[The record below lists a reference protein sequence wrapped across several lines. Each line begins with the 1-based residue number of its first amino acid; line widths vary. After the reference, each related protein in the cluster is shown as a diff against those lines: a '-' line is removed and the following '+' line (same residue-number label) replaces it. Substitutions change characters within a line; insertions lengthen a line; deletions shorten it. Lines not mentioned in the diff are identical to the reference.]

1 MSSHIQKLC
10 AGLEATLSDSKKKY
24 IDKVNA
30 LLAAWEQVTSY
41 VANSPDTSEYLI
53 EWANEHT
60 LELVLRGEWPK
71 LAPAH
76 KTHLNVTLQRCA
88 SQLAQKQ
95 QLGPSKR
102 CLALSEF
109 VQNPWSKPG
118 LDRIL
123 NGQSAA
129 AGSEHEEDEFCCQES
144 GQLLNMRLKILCE
157 DRCEDIAVNLAAAC
171 VRSLSRSDRLSQLSA
186 PSHVQY
192 IMDVYIV
199 LLYKL
204 KRTHDIVAQ
213 LKLMD
218 LKDGLEMMQR
228 LSGEKPTKY
237 GTARVWRNSG
247 KAAGLVAQYLVTTG
261 MVRPIAEVGPAT
273 LEQILNSWAL
283 LHAKSKDQ
291 VATLPGII
299 RKLIEPAESAH
310 HIYIFCQ
317 ILVRHFGEAI
327 KPLVIELYIRAL
339 TTDMNELENQKSK
352 ANKEKVQETAQ
363 RLSQEFLRLADYV
376 SDSIGTA
383 SECVLTAFSLHP
395 TRACYDRIKELA
407 IACGKVSR
415 EELDFEG
422 VKIKTEPKIEG
433 EEKLNETE
441 SVTELNCTATQAL
454 TEDDSTRI
462 VESTSTKVETSE
474 VQIKK
479 EPDQDIDVSTTT
491 MSTPSVEN
499 SQDEPILVKS
509 DPATDL
515 ADCDEKAVASQVLN
529 SEKLGLS
536 PQLYD
541 DLAVV
546 LSSQRYHVLTWCLEW
561 KELSELCERY
571 LENAEEMRNT
581 NKELKY
587 LNIDYS
593 QFKDQP
599 YEYDPRDNHYGIE
612 KGYEK
617 WNDSDYSESEAA
629 NGTQQSLGD
638 SSDTDSEALVV
649 QPVKRG
655 RPRKVQRL
663 DSSESEYDRKPSQ
676 RFKKGLLTSSESDSN
691 TQDSQ
696 TDSLGSDGC
705 KKNMRRITKK
715 KTCNGAAKK
724 VTKRRPKKT
733 KITVDSVSHF
743 DILVNE
749 NIRPSS
755 GLDGIGDNSSND
767 IMTIFSADMDEN
779 NRETIKGSAAFNA
792 ANLIMEKRTNPE
804 VIKTLRMYR
813 PNNKKLSQINQKNAI
828 CKNNVSIKKENNNVS
843 ENNANGLTTKFA
855 PMLSTL
861 NLNPKISLRR
871 VDEIDKRIVI
881 HRRQQQAQAVNAGAL
896 SNRIRNIQKTMSLSK
911 GSLAGFS
918 KQKALAK
925 GPTQPRSRTKSKLEE
940 MLTKKVPGMHSM
952 EFSVLPRVQS
962 TVHVVQLSRN
972 VSQSPNSTASG
983 NTPPRNRSNIQ
994 LPGTPSSGGHDS
1006 GVGMSPAGQTP
1017 PPPTRSSSL
1026 QDVGEEANQ
1035 SPDTSPLNST
1045 NTSSTMDSTDGTRT
1059 VALAV
1064 LNQRVGSNQSP
1075 KKSTSPS
1082 TNNASTVNTEQ
1093 QLLLRKPDGTLQLV
1107 TPGMVT
1113 TGQRSILS
1121 LQNFE
1126 DGNIGFA
1133 RQVPVASVAGTEI
1146 KTIPAQANRNTGLPK
1161 FQQAFGKTIC
1171 TLSTESTTVPS
1182 SSASDTHEAPAA
1194 PAGAATNV
1202 QRAVAVK
1209 STPAGSNITK
1219 SVQTSVQNV
1228 NIANIPN
1235 LQVAGTR
1242 QILNIVQSA
1251 VSSANSN
1258 VTTAGGQTLQ
1268 LCSVPNSTPGVIYA
1282 HKVPGG
1288 NPVISLPAAIS
1299 NNRSPVQLK
1308 LNIIRTAPFRSASG
1322 AVQVLTSRIQ
1332 PQQQQQQ
1339 PQQQQAQPQ
1348 QPQTVRPA
1356 DTLMNSTMDMSTNQ
1370 VSSSTLEQLREFE
1383 SVLEQVKERST
1394 SQSSSTDTT
1403 TVQTQTQTV
1412 QSNTTAKQPQ
1422 SQQISVSTLGQQLLM
1437 SSQSP
1442 SSAVEFPSNG
1452 NTVTFQ
1458 QQEVYPQK
1466 VALMYTNQ
1474 NSGTATSKVVN
1485 STPVVVVT
1493 SYCQPAAS
1501 PALSVTSQSSS
1512 SPCVTPAPQP
1522 VSSTG
1527 KTQPQSAAKSAKK
1540 AAPKTVKVTAQ
1551 AAAKAAPIPKPQ
1563 QKPQEDPETTQ
1574 RIYAILGQYAEQLR
1588 NSPDLNNKPAPRRR
1602 SNPPTN
1608 PNQSSKRKKSGSGKS
1623 SKGPS
1628 GQQTSEPSPSAED
1641 MGRTMGSEDSS
1652 GGGGGGG
1659 SGTGSSSAILQVQDS
1674 PAGFS
1679 ASEETLASGSNNNS
1693 QSAVNDNATL
1703 GSVTETRSANSTSD
1717 SNDGVEVNVKRRNLI
1732 FAEPNTGGQTRT
1744 VIVQETVQP
1753 SSVGETLAS
1762 VTSKMTT
1769 GTAVLVSGTNF
1780 MLPMNFVKS
1789 GQQITVVSGGS
1800 KLLAAV
1806 PTVRTAGGGSGVSN
1820 AFVLQSLLS
1829 QANKVIQQQHQQ
1841 KQVKL
1846 QTQQGQIVVPQ
1857 QTVSSGGAVRFN
1869 NEDSG
1874 ENKTDSIKLE
1884 TSKVTPTTTIGLF
1897 QHSGV
1902 ITSNPNIGQRIFNS
1916 SSVKLPVKATEAG
1929 VQAQQ
1934 QVVCI
1939 AAPTSVKEPEA
1950 QKVATTLA
1958 LAFASTNDTGSTALQ
1973 IKKETKETETLTCVD
1988 GEKMMSPKTVKR
2000 KEEQSFIGV
2009 ADVLTQSNTRAEP
2022 TQPLNRKI
2030 KQSTS
2035 PVPALTPT
2043 TTSSSSLDT
2052 ATQFLVSGGPSS
2064 SDSRESASS
2073 TIQSSVMES
2082 TSMDDV
2088 KVENGVLCGN
2098 ARLQEAW
2105 EPERKGSPDTP
2116 WRYTPTTNALGIE
2129 PIKVYS
2135 RDAENSETVH
2145 NSVLQIISK
2154 GQGIEMSSSGIFQ
2167 TNKYQYHAMNNSI
2180 DSFQKFPAKILTKS
2194 SPANNAR
2201 ATAEHEHQQRLLDRK
2216 QQMIER
2222 ELRLQKSLSEECE
2235 DLGVDEPSTSDLFPE
2250 ADLLFDTNH
2259 SPAFDHSSQEASCSQ
2274 TLSVTT
2280 TSSGIKSYS
2289 TSSNT
2294 TSFFKS
2300 LDTVSSVGR
2309 VASPVVVAANPTPE
2323 PKKKAPLQRRTPKPK
2338 PETQMRKNKRSSDGL
2353 QTAASGS
2360 TTGGT
2365 TAKQLRLGLAETSS
2379 QDEAS
2384 NSNSDISRLSP
2395 LPADDSFNQ
2404 KAASRNGSKDREGTP
2419 SSSRSSLQSHAK
2431 LEMDMDSSHA
2441 TANLASATSDAT
2453 RRVVNVNNV
2462 SSTASSGEDDEGLT
2476 LLEDSA
2482 ASVTIQSPL
2491 SPIAGPLLMTQ
2502 RYTYANNKRRPAPA
2516 KQSQTSDFFSN
2527 TRTTL
2532 SWESPMSERT
2542 RSSTDN
2548 DEEEEEDL
2556 GDESSSISEA
2566 FGTSQL
2572 EASDGSG
2579 MGNGLQEPVKNVPSV
2594 KVTPVDHATY
2604 AAKRK
2609 TPVPRRTT
2617 INHSDSN
2624 IGVGNA
2630 VLNKSGG
2637 TKSSGTAANSSA
2649 AKKAKIAA
2657 TSETTAI
2664 SSITTTTSENESSS
2678 PAPSTDK
2685 IYEVSPSDDEAST
2698 TTIMS
2703 SSTLDASVEHCSTGR
2718 RSSLRGQVKKACGC
2732 CNGTPEPPK
2741 TKKVVV
2747 AKPQQLD
2754 QNNSKLKRAKQQQ
2767 QAKQLAKKR

>member
-1 MSSHIQKLC
+1 MCVGDDLLVDARSNGRRVRMIMQDYDGPASMRFGLLVDGRC
-10 AGLEATLSDSKKKY
+10 AEFTGLEATLSDSKKKY

-1769 GTAVLVSGTNF
+1769 GTAVLVS
-1780 MLPMNFVKS
+1780 
-1789 GQQITVVSGGS
+1789 
-1800 KLLAAV
+1800 
-1806 PTVRTAGGGSGVSN
+1806 
-1820 AFVLQSLLS
+1820 
-1829 QANKVIQQQHQQ
+1829 
-1841 KQVKL
+1841 
-1846 QTQQGQIVVPQ
+1846 
-1857 QTVSSGGAVRFN
+1857 
-1869 NEDSG
+1869 
-1874 ENKTDSIKLE
+1874 
-1884 TSKVTPTTTIGLF
+1884 
-1897 QHSGV
+1897 
-1902 ITSNPNIGQRIFNS
+1902 
-1916 SSVKLPVKATEAG
+1916 
-1929 VQAQQ
+1929 
-1934 QVVCI
+1934 
-1939 AAPTSVKEPEA
+1939 
-1950 QKVATTLA
+1950 
-1958 LAFASTNDTGSTALQ
+1958 
-1973 IKKETKETETLTCVD
+1973 
-1988 GEKMMSPKTVKR
+1988 
-2000 KEEQSFIGV
+2000 
-2009 ADVLTQSNTRAEP
+2009 EP

>member
-1 MSSHIQKLC
+1 MCVGDDLLVDARSNGRRVRMIMQDYDGPASMRFGLLVDGRC
-10 AGLEATLSDSKKKY
+10 AEFTGLEATLSDSKKKY

-1458 QQEVYPQK
+1458 QQEV
-1466 VALMYTNQ
+1466 
-1474 NSGTATSKVVN
+1474 
-1485 STPVVVVT
+1485 
-1493 SYCQPAAS
+1493 
-1501 PALSVTSQSSS
+1501 
-1512 SPCVTPAPQP
+1512 
-1522 VSSTG
+1522 
-1527 KTQPQSAAKSAKK
+1527 
-1540 AAPKTVKVTAQ
+1540 TAQ

-1769 GTAVLVSGTNF
+1769 GTAVLVS
-1780 MLPMNFVKS
+1780 
-1789 GQQITVVSGGS
+1789 
-1800 KLLAAV
+1800 
-1806 PTVRTAGGGSGVSN
+1806 
-1820 AFVLQSLLS
+1820 
-1829 QANKVIQQQHQQ
+1829 
-1841 KQVKL
+1841 
-1846 QTQQGQIVVPQ
+1846 
-1857 QTVSSGGAVRFN
+1857 
-1869 NEDSG
+1869 
-1874 ENKTDSIKLE
+1874 
-1884 TSKVTPTTTIGLF
+1884 
-1897 QHSGV
+1897 
-1902 ITSNPNIGQRIFNS
+1902 
-1916 SSVKLPVKATEAG
+1916 
-1929 VQAQQ
+1929 
-1934 QVVCI
+1934 
-1939 AAPTSVKEPEA
+1939 
-1950 QKVATTLA
+1950 
-1958 LAFASTNDTGSTALQ
+1958 
-1973 IKKETKETETLTCVD
+1973 
-1988 GEKMMSPKTVKR
+1988 
-2000 KEEQSFIGV
+2000 
-2009 ADVLTQSNTRAEP
+2009 EP